1 MNKAQAIK
9 TANHTLFVGKAGK
22 FFWVLLKKIYYK
34 AGLRSEWFFYFL
46 SGFFFALLGIAVAKI
61 IFAQNIGMVAVFLAS
76 LASISIVDSKISI
89 SEIILGRTKRLP
101 NRVIRVDEIITVEHT
116 VTLRGIIQDHRNLFA
131 TYLAV
136 FLGTMLCFSAVTLAL
151 PQSQVEIIFGEQFRV
166 ISGNAFN
173 PIGVFSE
180 IIVNNFFVLVTSFFL
195 ALLFEKGTTFII
207 VWNASVWGAAFAAAA
222 KTPFISLAQDPV
234 ASFALIMLVV
244 FPHLILEAGAYFSST
259 IAGGLLNK
267 AIIAEEMNSIRFRV
281 IATHSI
287 LLFVLGLIFLGV
299 GAIVETLVIGA
310 IV

>member
-1 MNKAQAIK
+1 M
-9 TANHTLFVGKAGK
+9 
-22 FFWVLLKKIYYK
+22 VLLKKIYFK

-76 LASISIVDSKISI
+76 LASISIVDSKISL
-89 SEIILGRTKRLP
+89 SEIVLGRTRRMP
-101 NRVIRVDEIITVEHT
+101 NRAIVMEEIITAEHR
-116 VTLRGIIQDHRNLFA
+116 VTLKGIFADHKNLLA

-166 ISGNAFN
+166 ISGNAFS
-173 PIGVFSE
+173 PLGVFTG
-180 IIVNNFFVLVTSFFL
+180 IITNNFFVLITSFFL
-195 ALLFEKGTTFII
+195 ALLFEKGTTFIM

-222 KTPFISLAQDPV
+222 KSPFISLAHDPI

-244 FPHLILEAGAYFSST
+244 FPHLVLEAGAYFSST

-267 AIIAEEMNSIRFRV
+267 AIIAENMNSIRFRV
-281 IATHSI
+281 IATHSV
-287 LLFVLGLIFLGV
+287 LLFLLGLIFLGA
-299 GAIVETLVIGA
+299 GAIVETAVIGA
-310 IV
+310 IA